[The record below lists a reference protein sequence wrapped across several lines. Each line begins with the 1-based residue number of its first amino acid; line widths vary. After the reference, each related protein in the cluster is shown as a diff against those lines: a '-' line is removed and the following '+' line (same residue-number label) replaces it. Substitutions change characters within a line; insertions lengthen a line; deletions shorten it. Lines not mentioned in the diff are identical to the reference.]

1 MSDCRVSCEDTAGRA
16 LSLLFPGL
24 SPRRVFPSPP
34 HTTVEMSLEIQKG
47 PSPEDGLFVE
57 PLLQA
62 CCRSPLSHLPSGA
75 QGHTSSRCPRDGRP
89 PGTQIPG
96 TDGKLVKGIQRPLR
110 RREGRRGAAAWGEG
124 KQVGS
129 PGLSLPAAAA
139 ACPAST
145 LKEGLDDA
153 GHLLAS

>member
-1 MSDCRVSCEDTAGRA
+1 
-16 LSLLFPGL
+16 
-24 SPRRVFPSPP
+24 
-34 HTTVEMSLEIQKG
+34 MSLETQEA
-47 PSPEDGLFVE
+47 PPEVWLFLA
-57 PLLQA
+57 PPLQA

-75 QGHTSSRCPRDGRP
+75 QGHTCSRCPRDGRL
-89 PGTQIPG
+89 PGTKIPG

-110 RREGRRGAAAWGEG
+110 RREGRTGAVAWGEG

-129 PGLSLPAAAA
+129 VGLSLPAAAG

-145 LKEGLDDA
+145 LKEGLDHA